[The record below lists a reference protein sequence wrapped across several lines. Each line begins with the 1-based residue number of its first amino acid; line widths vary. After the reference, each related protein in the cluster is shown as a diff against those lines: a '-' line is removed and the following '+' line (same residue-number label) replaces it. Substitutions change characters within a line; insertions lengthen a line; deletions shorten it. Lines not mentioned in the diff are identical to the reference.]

1 MPPRTPNSV
10 WLLALATSLTAQHRE
25 PFAGVVRDAAGAPLA
40 GAQVVCSWSPDG
52 SSLAAADRR
61 ETTSDAA
68 GRFAVDLVIGRAY
81 CVYAI
86 GPADE
91 KRQRRVVAPAFT
103 AVGGRTL
110 DLVADRVT
118 GPMQLKVTGASTWQR
133 AGPLA
138 LRILVAADAAL
149 TDFVIAGDGTFDLPP
164 LPTTQVTVCL
174 LDFLRDVIDSVPVT
188 AQSLT
193 ECAFAP
199 AVATRFVVVDADDQ
213 PVVGASIQTPQGV
226 VPRNRGY
233 FASASQSRLSL
244 REVAVTA
251 ADGTARGLAATKST
265 MWFVARH
272 QDACSGLAGVMQGE
286 RIENGRYVAA
296 AADEPF
302 RLRLDPGTAR
312 SAQFFGAGVDVVVHG
327 LLRSQVGFRLKNGG
341 GFTSWHTELTREG
354 DRWTGCGPGVPY
366 VWALGEGAG
375 RRPLRVAAYAQ
386 EQHLDLATLRR
397 LAVQVVGAD
406 GKPAPFASVGI
417 SHGLQGHPVHWTT
430 HLATDAEGRA
440 ELRVMDGDCE
450 LYAITDDAHGYLA
463 VTDAAVTEARIQ
475 LQPLASVRVRVVDAE
490 GRPVVGALVEARST
504 TMPNEGIRCFAHA
517 CFRDPFRGLVS
528 DADGFLFVRVP
539 RELTGEECTAHANGK
554 VSDRVLLDPGR
565 QEPIELKLRR

>member
-1 MPPRTPNSV
+1 MPPRTPTAV

-91 KRQRRVVAPAFT
+91 TRQRRVVGPAFT

-110 DLVADRVT
+110 DLVADRITTPVR
-118 GPMQLKVTGASTWQR
+118 LKVTGASTWQQ

-149 TDFVIAGDGTFDLPP
+149 PDFVIAGDGTFDLPP

-174 LDFLRDVIDSVPVT
+174 LDFRRDVIESVPVT
-188 AQSLT
+188 AQPLT

-199 AVATRFVVVDADDQ
+199 AVATRFVVVDADGQ
-213 PVVGASIQTPQGV
+213 PVAGASIQSPQV
-226 VPRNRGY
+226 VRPRHRRH
-233 FASASQSRLSL
+233 FASAFQSPLSL

-251 ADGTARGLAATKST
+251 ADGTARGLAARKST
-265 MWFVARH
+265 LWFVARH
-272 QDACSGLAGVMQGE
+272 QGACSGLAGVMQE
-286 RIENGRYVAA
+286 QRIENGLHVAA
-296 AADEPF
+296 ADDEPF

-312 SAQFFGAGVDVVVHG
+312 SVQFVGAGVDVVVHG
-327 LLRSQVGFRLKNGG
+327 MLRSQVSFRLKNGG
-341 GFTSWHTELTREG
+341 GFTSWQTELTRDG
-354 DRWTGCGPGVPY
+354 DRWTGCGPGFAFT
-366 VWALGEGAG
+366 WALGEGTG
-375 RRPLRVAAYAQ
+375 PRPLRVVAFTQ
-386 EQHLDLATLRR
+386 GPHFDLTTLRR
-397 LAVQVVGAD
+397 LAVQVVDAEGR
-406 GKPAPFASVGI
+406 PAPFATVGL
-417 SHGLQGHPVHWTT
+417 SHGMQGYPVHWTT

-440 ELRVMDGDCE
+440 ELRVVEGDCE

-463 VTDAAVTEARIQ
+463 VTDAAATEARIQ
-475 LQPLASVRVRVVDAE
+475 LQPLASVRMRVVDAD
-490 GRPVVGALVEARST
+490 GHPVASALVEARST

-517 CFRDPFRGLVS
+517 CFRDPFRGVVS
-528 DADGFLFVRVP
+528 DAEGFLSVRVP
-539 RELTGEECTAHANGK
+539 RELTGEECTAQANGK
-554 VSDRVLLDPGR
+554 VSDRVRLEPGR
-565 QEPIELKLRR
+565 EEAIELRLRR